1 MVAEDNAMGVAEVIL
16 EDLAGKLQ
24 GLAVLDSVLVRIVV
38 VFAVPPYDTK
48 PV

>member
-24 GLAVLDSVLVRIVV
+24 RLAVLDSILVRIVV
-38 VFAVPPYDTK
+38 VLVVPPYNTK